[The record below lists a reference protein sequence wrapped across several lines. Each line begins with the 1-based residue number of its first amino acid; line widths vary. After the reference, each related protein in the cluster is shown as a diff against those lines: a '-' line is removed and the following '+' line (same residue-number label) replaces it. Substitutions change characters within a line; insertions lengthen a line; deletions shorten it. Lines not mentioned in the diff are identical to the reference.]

1 MFKAIITALAESG
14 SKKKAT
20 ASEPNTAVGNESKTT
35 KSKKGGSKKNSKQ
48 NVTPKM
54 TKTR

>member
-20 ASEPNTAVGNESKTT
+20 ASEPNTTVGNESKTT